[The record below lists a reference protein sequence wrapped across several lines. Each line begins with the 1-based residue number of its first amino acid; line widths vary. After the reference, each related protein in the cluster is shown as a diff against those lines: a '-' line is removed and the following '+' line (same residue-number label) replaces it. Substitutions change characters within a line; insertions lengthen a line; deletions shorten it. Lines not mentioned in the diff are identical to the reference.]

1 MWMRK
6 TYLALVLVVLMI
18 VPTPLVAKNREK
30 AWEFGAMFG
39 WMDTDTPDSDT
50 LTKIDNS
57 ASYGLRFGYNFT
69 SAVEAEIFADFQS
82 SQAATS
88 ADATLLFGMPQSQID
103 PNMGEA
109 FLGVTGG
116 AEEEDV
122 TVLRAVAVITGNFLT
137 DRESNT
143 IPYVTAGLGVVQ
155 ETRDGYSYE
164 FAVRTTPNPNV
175 PTSFTDSTRTDK
187 INERFD
193 SSAVLT
199 LGVGARTFFS
209 DNFGVRYE
217 IRYIHHDSFDELVDE
232 YITSVGITWL
242 VGPGS

>member
-1 MWMRK
+1 MRK
-6 TYLALVLVVLMI
+6 TSLALVLVVLMI
-18 VPTPLVAKNREK
+18 VPTQLVAKNREK

-57 ASYGLRFGYNFT
+57 SSLGLRFGYNFSPT
-69 SAVEAEIFADFQS
+69 VEAEIFADYQS
-82 SQAATS
+82 SQAPTSDNATS
-88 ADATLLFGMPQSQID
+88 LFGMPEMQID

-116 AEEEDV
+116 AEDEDI
-122 TVLRAVAVITGNFLT
+122 TALRAVAVITGNFLT
-137 DRESNT
+137 DRETNT
-143 IPYVTAGLGVVQ
+143 IPYITAGLGVIQ
-155 ETRDGYSYE
+155 ETREGYTYE
-164 FAVRTTPNPNV
+164 FTVRTTPDPNV
-175 PTSFTDSTRTDK
+175 PTTFTDSTRTDK

-193 SSAVLT
+193 SSAILT
-199 LGVGARTFFS
+199 IGVGARTFFS

-232 YITSVGITWL
+232 YITSVGITW
-242 VGPGS
+242 VIGPGS